1 MYLRLIR
8 PAIHGWITDGAV
20 ATGRGGE
27 WGEGVGGDILWVSAF
42 IARDF

>member
-8 PAIHGWITDGAV
+8 PGTHGWITDGAV
-20 ATGRGGE
+20 ATGEGV
-27 WGEGVGGDILWVSAF
+27 GEGVGGDILWVPAF